1 MNDSN
6 KIRVTLCHF
15 PVNSI
20 SLFPAIKEVFDRL
33 VSELV
38 IGVSVLRSDLSS
50 DKTDLRRQF
59 AHIPLQAKAVF

>member
-1 MNDSN
+1 MNNSN
-6 KIRVTLCHF
+6 KIWVTLCHF

-20 SLFPAIKEVFDRL
+20 SLFPASEEVLGRL
-33 VSELV
+33 VSALV
-38 IGVSVLRSDLSS
+38 IEVSVLRSGLSS